1 MLWTNTEIT
10 KRYYIFRSFV
20 FLRLFPSLQ
29 LASYCFSKIV
39 EWSLSL
45 ANFRNEMKFKKI
57 VKGELFREGNS
68 PICPRLSSL
77 AKKPFEDMIKNQ
89 KERGDII
96 RRICWDLLEGWEKH
110 GGWWMIVWKEKKLW
124 ETSCLVSEKERKK
137 KKKEI
142 DELRRKFLETM
153 FLQWIDWI
161 GVIW

>member
-10 KRYYIFRSFV
+10 TRYYIFRSFV

-68 PICPRLSSL
+68 PMPSR
-77 AKKPFEDMIKNQ
+77 KNRS
-89 KERGDII
+89 KIWLKI
-96 RRICWDLLEGWEKH
+96 RRRGVILFDESVGICSKGGKNMVD
-110 GGWWMIVWKEKKLW
+110 GGWSYGKRKNCEKL
-124 ETSCLVSEKERKK
+124 LVSFLKKKGK